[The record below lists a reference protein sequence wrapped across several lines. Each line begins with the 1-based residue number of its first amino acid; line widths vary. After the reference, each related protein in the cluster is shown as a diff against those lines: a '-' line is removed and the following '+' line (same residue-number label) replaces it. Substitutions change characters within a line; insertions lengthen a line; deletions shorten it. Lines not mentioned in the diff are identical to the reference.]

1 MWYVY
6 YSSIINRHD
15 TGVSRFVLL
24 LDLFMDTFT
33 DYYAV
38 LGVKPGASASTI
50 KAAFKKLALQYH
62 PDVYKGEDAQE
73 RMRFLLLAYQTLIDP
88 ASRKTYDARRSE
100 HFLDTPGSVSSR
112 RDLRYHPGPA
122 ASRSHPSEV
131 SPSARRDRQR
141 YYDFPALSDG
151 SPARVD
157 LGDFTYD
164 LSPGEAQ
171 TLKQMGM
178 LRGIA
183 LEASGKLNPETLENY
198 PHRCHRCRHRWIPF
212 QERGRHA
219 SNADHRTLSHE
230 RVCPS
235 CKADDWGEYL
245 LLRCAHCHA
254 IFESEQIRYEI
265 GSYNYSDRS
274 LCPPYELFPLCPYCG
289 ASGWCP
295 AEDVR
300 VSELRAKAN
309 QRAAMLRLLWLV
321 MAVVTVLVLAAVVL
335 TTLKP

>member
-1 MWYVY
+1 
-6 YSSIINRHD
+6 
-15 TGVSRFVLL
+15 
-24 LDLFMDTFT
+24 MDTFT

-88 ASRKTYDARRSE
+88 ASRKTYDAHRSE
-100 HFLDTPGSVSSR
+100 HFLDAPGSVSSR

-122 ASRSHPSEV
+122 YSRSHSSEV

-141 YYDFPALSDG
+141 HYDLPALSDE
-151 SPARVD
+151 STARID

-171 TLKQMGM
+171 TLKQQGM

-183 LEASGKLNPETLENY
+183 LEASEKLNPETLENY
-198 PHRCHRCRHRWIPF
+198 PHRCHRCRHR
-212 QERGRHA
+212 HA
-219 SNADHRTLSHE
+219 
-230 RVCPS
+230 V
-235 CKADDWGEYL
+235 
-245 LLRCAHCHA
+245 
-254 IFESEQIRYEI
+254 FESEQIRYEI

-300 VSELRAKAN
+300 VSELRAKAD
-309 QRAAMLRLLWLV
+309 QRAVMLRLLWLA
-321 MAVVTVLVLAAVVL
+321 MAVVAVLVLAVVVL

>member
-1 MWYVY
+1 MHRAWGEVIPALISET
-6 YSSIINRHD
+6 SS
-15 TGVSRFVLL
+15 S
-24 LDLFMDTFT
+24 MDTFT

-38 LGVKPGASASTI
+38 LAVKPDASANAI

-73 RMRFLLLAYQTLIDP
+73 RMRTLLLAYQTLIDP
-88 ASRKTYDARRSE
+88 AARKTYDAHRSE
-100 HFLDTPGSVSSR
+100 HFLDAPGSVSSR
-112 RDLRYHPGPA
+112 RGPRYHPG

-141 YYDFPALSDG
+141 HYDFPALNDG
-151 SPARVD
+151 STARVD

-164 LSPGEAQ
+164 LSPAEAQ
-171 TLKQMGM
+171 TLKQQGI

-183 LEASGKLNPETLENY
+183 LEASRKLNPETLENY

-212 QERGRHA
+212 QEGGRHS
-219 SNADHRTLSHE
+219 SNAGRRMLSDE
-230 RVCPS
+230 RACPA

-254 IFESEQIRYEI
+254 VFESEQIRYEI

-295 AEDVR
+295 AEDIR
-300 VSELRAKAN
+300 VGELRAKAH
-309 QRAAMLRLLWLV
+309 QRAALLRMLWLA
-321 MAVVTVLVLAAVVL
+321 MAIVAVLVLAVVVL